1 MSEANWFTIDP
12 TPRPWGSPTTEL
24 FIRPERL
31 VVLERLGLHLDSQ
44 STIPRA
50 PLTHA
55 GTESNSMPRRRYQ
68 RGTITARGKKH
79 RVWIGKFREDRPQA
93 DGTTRRV
100 QRKIVLGTVKHM
112 SKAEAIKAFQP
123 HLDAVNITAAP
134 RPKVGRSL
142 SNFVDEWRINT
153 APTLKP
159 ATARAAESHLR
170 THILPALGELPLTA
184 ITTRNVQAFISQL
197 AAKGLT
203 RKTCENVLQ
212 TLASLIRTA
221 KAWRYIPEVFDRSA
235 LSLPRGEEKH
245 EERFFTASEVKRIIA
260 ASEEPYSILY
270 ALLGVTGCRI
280 GEILALRVSDLDFD
294 RRIVRIR
301 RTLDHATRLT
311 HAPKS
316 KSSSADLPMPEGLA
330 TRLLGYLA
338 EGWRENSEGW
348 LFCNSKGK
356 PMQRD
361 KIAYRLQATLR
372 ELGIQKAALHA
383 FRHMAASELLE
394 DGASPLVVQRQLRHS
409 SAKITLERYSH
420 IIGDSQRKAVNAL
433 SERVLGG

>member
-1 MSEANWFTIDP
+1 M
-12 TPRPWGSPTTEL
+12 
-24 FIRPERL
+24 
-31 VVLERLGLHLDSQ
+31 
-44 STIPRA
+44 
-50 PLTHA
+50 
-55 GTESNSMPRRRYQ
+55 
-68 RGTITARGKKH
+68 
-79 RVWIGKFREDRPQA
+79 
-93 DGTTRRV
+93 
-100 QRKIVLGTVKHM
+100 QRKVVLGTVKHM

-123 HLDAVNITAAP
+123 YLDAVNIASSP
-134 RPKVGRSL
+134 RPKAGRSL
-142 SNFVDEWRINT
+142 NNFVNEWRSNV
-153 APTLKP
+153 ASTLKP
-159 ATARAAESHLR
+159 GTARAAESHLR
-170 THILPALGELPLTA
+170 THILPMLGDLPLMA

-212 TLASLIRTA
+212 TLASLVKTA
-221 KAWRYIPEVFDRSA
+221 RAWRYIPEVFDRSA
-235 LSLPRGEEKH
+235 LSLPRDKEKH
-245 EERFFTASEVKRIIA
+245 EERFFTASEVKQIIA

-280 GEILALRVSDLDFD
+280 GEILALKVSDLDFD

-330 TRLLGYLA
+330 TRLLAYLA
-338 EGWRENSEGW
+338 GGWRENSDGW

-372 ELGIQKAALHA
+372 ELGIEKAALHA

-394 DGASPLVVQRQLRHS
+394 EGASPSVVQRQMRHS
-409 SAKITLERYSH
+409 DARITLQRYSH
-420 IIGDSQRKAVNAL
+420 IIGDAQRTAVNSLA
-433 SERVLGG
+433 ERILGG